1 MIKNKP
7 QTVNI
12 ILFNLFSKL
21 KLEIKY
27 EIPIKVNI
35 KEFIILF
42 VVSEK
47 LRNQFKIFADKI
59 INAKN
64 GIIFKKIFFIEF

>member
-21 KLEIKY
+21 KLKIKY

>member
-21 KLEIKY
+21 KLKIKY

-64 GIIFKKIFFIEF
+64 GIIFKKFFFIEF

>member
-21 KLEIKY
+21 KLKIKY
-27 EIPIKVNI
+27 EIPLKVNI

>member
-7 QTVNI
+7 QTVNV

-21 KLEIKY
+21 KLKIKY

>member
-1 MIKNKP
+1 MR
-7 QTVNI
+7 
-12 ILFNLFSKL
+12 
-21 KLEIKY
+21 
-27 EIPIKVNI
+27 IPIKVNI

>member
-21 KLEIKY
+21 KLKIKY

-64 GIIFKKIFFIEF
+64 GIVFKKIFFIEF

>member
-21 KLEIKY
+21 KLKIKY

-47 LRNQFKIFADKI
+47 LKNQFKIFADKI

>member
-21 KLEIKY
+21 KLKIKY

-64 GIIFKKIFFIEF
+64 GIIFKKIFFIEV